1 MKKTV
6 YRPFLPAMVNETE
19 EWLTRMSAQGL
30 ELVYMNRWKF
40 VFELSNK
47 NKENEYFVYSGFDAS
62 KGFSYEFYRAKEKY
76 AKKSELKKANC
87 SAFSVD
93 PKKRDDEFE
102 IYRNLRD
109 KYYKRHYLLLLLITL
124 IFGVLS
130 LIASMDDPDFI
141 CVPCLLC
148 IAVLYSIV
156 SLCILCKKRRK

>member
-19 EWLTRMSAQGL
+19 EWLTRKSAQGL
-30 ELVYMNRWKF
+30 ELVYMNGWKF
-40 VFELSNK
+40 VFKTSNK
-47 NKENEYFVYSGFDAS
+47 NEENEYFIYSGFDVS

-93 PKKRDDEFE
+93 PKKRDDDFE
-102 IYRNLRD
+102 NYRFLRN
-109 KYYKRHYLLLLLITL
+109 KYYKKHYLLLLLMTL
-124 IFGVLS
+124 TFGVIS
-130 LIASMDDPDFI
+130 LVVSMYEPEFI

-156 SLCILCKKRRK
+156 SLSILCKKRRK